1 MDVEERGMIILTL
14 PGQNTT
20 EADCGIGQDCQTTM
34 NNIKFLN
41 SATNPV
47 SNYVLSAGRVL

>member
-20 EADCGIGQDCQTTM
+20 GADCGIGQDCQTTM